1 MTKSDVSRPHGHMT
15 SDEEKHAGSGASRDS
30 FQAAETV
37 PISNDL
43 HRTLTPREIHIISLG
58 SSVGSGLFIATGKAL
73 ANGGP
78 GTMFI
83 AYLIVCSGV
92 WANLQTLGEMT
103 IAFPVS
109 GNYIDYAARWVDP
122 ALAFGAGFAE
132 WLGWTAV
139 FAAEAEFFVV
149 LINYWAEGSV
159 PHGALLTIF
168 LAISLVVFLLPNKA
182 FAWLQCFGSLVKVA
196 LFVFVVIFS
205 IVLFAGAGP
214 ERSHEWGASW
224 HNGLAFQNGFGGF
237 ASCALL
243 AIWAVGDQVFVG
255 VMVGEAASPRYS
267 MGHASTLVPI
277 RVGVMY
283 MTCVVLIGLLIS
295 SDNPDL
301 LGASGSAAS
310 PFVIAAKGIKVIPDL
325 INACII
331 IGIVAIALESIYLP
345 SRILRTMALQG
356 LILGKFA
363 ECDERGRPRWALA
376 FTAVVAVV
384 MSYMSLN
391 AGGTEALNWFVSI
404 TSASFFSNWAI
415 IAFTSFFFHRA
426 LKAQGDEIFSGR
438 YAWRSFA
445 WPSSPAYLMLVCV
458 MLLVCLLYMAIS
470 PIGGGG
476 FTAYNFFQNIIGM
489 LLIVVFTLGYK
500 VFMRTKWQ
508 SAKTADLQ
516 TGRNEL
522 RPDEIEFLDQYYSRP
537 WWKRLGTYLSLY

>member
-1 MTKSDVSRPHGHMT
+1 MSEPKVSSPHGHVMT
-15 SDEEKHAGSGASRDS
+15 PDEEKHAGSGVSRDS

-43 HRTLTPREIHIISLG
+43 HRTLSPRQVHIISLG

-83 AYLIVCSGV
+83 AYLLVCTGV

-109 GNYIDYAARWVDP
+109 GNYIDYASRWVDP

-139 FAAEAEFFVV
+139 FAAEAAFFVV
-149 LINYWAEGSV
+149 LVDYWAQGRV
-159 PHGALLTIF
+159 PQGALISIF
-168 LAISLVVFLLPNKA
+168 LVICLIVFLLPNNA
-182 FAWLQCFGSLVKVA
+182 FAWLQCFGSLVKFA

-214 ERSHEWGASW
+214 DRDHEWGASW

-255 VMVGEAASPRYS
+255 VMVGEASSPRYS
-267 MGHASTLVPI
+267 MGHASTLVPL

-283 MTCVVLIGLLIS
+283 MTCVVLIGLLIT

-310 PFVIAAKGIKVIPDL
+310 PFGVPDL
-325 INACII
+325 INVCII
-331 IGIVAIALESIYLP
+331 IGILAIALESIYLP

-356 LILGKFA
+356 LIPEKFGH
-363 ECDERGRPRWALA
+363 CDERGRPRWALA
-376 FTAVVAVV
+376 LTSVVAVV

-426 LKAQGDEIFSGR
+426 LKAQSDEIFSQR
-438 YAWRSFA
+438 YAWKSFA
-445 WPSSPAYLMLVCV
+445 WPSPPAYLMLICV
-458 MLLVCLLYMAIS
+458 LLLVCLFYMAIN
-470 PIGGGG
+470 PISGTG
-476 FTAYNFFQNIIGM
+476 FTAYNFFQNLIG
-489 LLIVVFTLGYK
+489 LLMIVIFTLGYK
-500 VFMRTKWQ
+500 VLMRTKWQ

-516 TGRNEL
+516 TGRNKL
-522 RPDEIEFLDQYYSRP
+522 RPDEIEFLDNYYSRP
-537 WWKRLGTYLSLY
+537 WWQRLGTYLSLY

>member
-1 MTKSDVSRPHGHMT
+1 MSEPKVSSPHGHVMT
-15 SDEEKHAGSGASRDS
+15 PDEEKHAGSGVSRDS

-43 HRTLTPREIHIISLG
+43 HRTLSPRQVHIISLG

-83 AYLIVCSGV
+83 AYLLVCTGV

-109 GNYIDYAARWVDP
+109 GNYIDYASRWVDP

-139 FAAEAEFFVV
+139 FAAEAAFFVV
-149 LINYWAEGSV
+149 LVDYWAQGRV
-159 PHGALLTIF
+159 PQGALISIF
-168 LAISLVVFLLPNKA
+168 LVICLIVFLLPNNA
-182 FAWLQCFGSLVKVA
+182 FAWLQCFGSLVKFA

-214 ERSHEWGASW
+214 DRDHEWGASW

-255 VMVGEAASPRYS
+255 VMVGEASSPRYS
-267 MGHASTLVPI
+267 MGHASTLVPL

-283 MTCVVLIGLLIS
+283 MTCVVLIGLLIT

-301 LGASGSAAS
+301 LGAS
-310 PFVIAAKGIKVIPDL
+310 VPDL
-325 INACII
+325 INVCII
-331 IGIVAIALESIYLP
+331 IGILAIALESIYLP

-356 LILGKFA
+356 LIPEKFGH
-363 ECDERGRPRWALA
+363 CDERGRPRWALA
-376 FTAVVAVV
+376 LTSVVAVV

-426 LKAQGDEIFSGR
+426 LKAQSDEIFSQR
-438 YAWRSFA
+438 YAWKSFA
-445 WPSSPAYLMLVCV
+445 WPSPPAYLMLIC
-458 MLLVCLLYMAIS
+458 S
-470 PIGGGG
+470 GTG
-476 FTAYNFFQNIIGM
+476 FTAYNFFQN
-489 LLIVVFTLGYK
+489 LIGYK
-500 VFMRTKWQ
+500 VLMRTKWQ

-516 TGRNEL
+516 TGRNKL
-522 RPDEIEFLDQYYSRP
+522 RPDEIEFLDNYYSRP
-537 WWKRLGTYLSLY
+537 WWQRLGTYLSLY